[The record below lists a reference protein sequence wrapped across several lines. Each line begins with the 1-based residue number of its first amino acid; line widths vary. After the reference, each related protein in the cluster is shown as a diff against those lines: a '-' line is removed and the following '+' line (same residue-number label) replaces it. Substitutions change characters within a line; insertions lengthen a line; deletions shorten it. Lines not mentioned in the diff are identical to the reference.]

1 VITVPPLPHGFLF
14 LAEEFVESK
23 KHKLIEG
30 DVHSNNDIEIK
41 KGKKSDIVGD
51 LFAVDDIEI
60 GKKNDVEGDVTAG
73 SEVDNDGDV
82 DGTITEG
89 AAVAVVPLPV
99 ITPFAVGT
107 DPIEVE
113 KKGSLDLAIGSYG
126 NVEVEKE
133 GTLKL
138 SSGEYFMKSLELSKK
153 AKLCIEISGGLP
165 VIINISDDLVFGK
178 SSEVLIKP
186 GGEAQSDLLTFNFT
200 DDDDNN
206 GDDDFVKIGKK
217 AKVLG
222 TIIAPDAWVVLQSKS
237 RFKGAI
243 CAENIVVKSKVVAL
257 HHSVTDA
264 LPKIAPDS
272 EDDPDEEEVLIASM
286 PTEYELGQNYPNPF
300 NPSTTIH
307 FAVPKAG
314 EVTLAIYNLRGQLVG
329 KLHSGPI
336 AAGRHQMVWDGKDA
350 RGLQVATGVY
360 VYRLEA
366 DGFVATKKL
375 TLMK

>member
-1 VITVPPLPHGFLF
+1 
-14 LAEEFVESK
+14 VESK

-30 DVHSNNDIEIK
+30 DIHSNNDIEIK
-41 KGKKSDIVGD
+41 KGKKSDVVGG

-60 GKKNDVEGDVTAG
+60 GKKNDVEGDATAG
-73 SEVDNDGDV
+73 GDVDNDV
-82 DGTITEG
+82 DGTITED
-89 AAVAVVPLPV
+89 AVVAVVPLPV
-99 ITPFAVGT
+99 IAPFAVCT
-107 DPIEVE
+107 NPIEVE
-113 KKGSLDLAIGSYG
+113 KKGSLDLATGSYG

-138 SSGEYFMKSLELSKK
+138 RSGEYFMKSLELSKK
-153 AKLCIEISGGLP
+153 TELCIDVSAGP
-165 VIINISDDLVFGK
+165 VTINISEDLVFGK
-178 SSEVLIKP
+178 SSEVIIKP
-186 GGEAQSDLLTFNFT
+186 NGEADSDQVFFNFT
-200 DDDDNN
+200 DDDDDN

-222 TIIAPDAWVVLQSKS
+222 TIIAPDAWVILESKS

-272 EDDPDEEEVLIASM
+272 EDDADEEEVLITSM
-286 PTEYELGQNYPNPF
+286 PTEFELNQNYPNPF
-300 NPSTTIH
+300 NPSTTIS
-307 FAVPKAG
+307 FAMPQAG
-314 EVTLAIYNLRGQLVG
+314 DVSLKVYNLRGQLVAT
-329 KLHSGPI
+329 LHQGAI
-336 AAGRHQMVWDGKDA
+336 AAGRHQMVWDGKEA
-350 RGLQVATGVY
+350 SGQQVATGVY

-375 TLMK
+375 MLMK